1 MLITDILVV
10 VALVI
15 CAIEAYLI
23 IKLRNELSEIKSS
36 IMKKVERINIET
48 RLKDVFTEEGSEDLH
63 KLASK
68 LFDKIKS
75 QFDCKANS
83 YSELIGEIKKCPKL
97 QGDLGELLVDFF
109 TKINRL
115 FYMKDGISEEEKED
129 LKKETRLIIKKMQ
142 NL

>member
-1 MLITDILVV
+1 MVLFEVFTVI
-10 VALVI
+10 ALVG

-23 IKLRNELSEIKSS
+23 LRINKELEDLKTSVN
-36 IMKKVERINIET
+36 KKVETISIET
-48 RLKDVFTEEGSEDLH
+48 RLKDVFEEDGSEDLH

-68 LFDKIKS
+68 LFEKIKS
-75 QFDCKANS
+75 RFDCKASS
-83 YSELIGEIKKCPKL
+83 YSELVVEIKKSPKL
-97 QGDLGELLVDFF
+97 QGELGELLIDFF

-115 FYMKDGISEEEKED
+115 FYKKEGLSEEEKED